1 MPIIGILQ
9 KLQYACRQELEDHIK
24 DSRTSACSQ
33 RLIDSIWC
41 QQHDLK
47 IIAPC

>member
-24 DSRTSACSQ
+24 DSSMQ
-33 RLIDSIWC
+33 
-41 QQHDLK
+41 
-47 IIAPC
+47 IAPHRQHIKSAA